1 MYEAQ
6 MEKDWRYIITDS
18 NSKLIIAANEAIYQ
32 KVIISHAG
40 AVSFM
45 I

>member
-6 MEKDWRYIITDS
+6 TEKDWRYIITDS

-32 KVIISHAG
+32 KVTIFHAST
-40 AVSFM
+40 VVP
-45 I
+45 